1 MEENKGIDQSELEKR
16 NQTFESLKKFFAAD
30 MRIKQELL
38 KLAPTE
44 KDDASEE
51 SRMEY
56 ADKLYKAIRDLEA
69 EFIDM
74 SKSLLG
80 ENSNII
86 EILRA
91 HFSKA
96 KEAFLLGHYSPGVIQ
111 KLYREQ
117 FSDMS
122 AKLVEKVK
130 SEFVGYTVIRGNLA
144 EAIKESVSINELLH
158 VMHSYVS
165 NDENLLKALPVIATK
180 KNIEDYSVTLYGEET
195 ELSRK
200 LFDEFPVHL
209 DYVADAEIV
218 SMPNKIL
225 MMIRDRGHALTVDM
239 DTTKEDD
246 IAVSYFVPKICNE
259 KMVEALPG
267 VNKSGISDNGAT
279 GLFVTSKEEMTS
291 RVVDFIGKVPTDRD
305 FDSEAYLEEVRQQ
318 ILQEKNKKGE
328 APENDVSI
336 EGSSGTPEK
345 EPIFGLQDAQE
356 LAMEKSEKG
365 TKIGIIK
372 YLHEALRNGKEM
384 LRNGVESLKKVF
396 KGEDNDDRTNRD

>member
-1 MEENKGIDQSELEKR
+1 
-16 NQTFESLKKFFAAD
+16 

-69 EFIDM
+69 EFIDI
-74 SKSLLG
+74 SQNLLG
-80 ENSNII
+80 ENSSVI
-86 EILRA
+86 EIVKA

-111 KLYREQ
+111 KLYKEK

-122 AKLVEKVK
+122 PKLVEKVK
-130 SEFVGYTVIRGNLA
+130 SEFVGYTESRGYLADVINQSG
-144 EAIKESVSINELLH
+144 SVNELLH
-158 VMHSYVS
+158 VMHSYVL
-165 NDENLLKALPVIATK
+165 NNEGLLKALPVIETK
-180 KNIEDYSVTLYGEET
+180 NNIENYPITLYGEET
-195 ELSRK
+195 ELSKR
-200 LFDEFPVHL
+200 LFEEFPVDL
-209 DYVADAEIV
+209 DYVGWTEIV

-225 MMIRDRGHALTVDM
+225 MMVRDRGHALTVDM
-239 DTTKEDD
+239 DTTREDD
-246 IAVSYFVPKICNE
+246 IAVSYFVPKICNKE
-259 KMVEALPG
+259 MVEALPG
-267 VNKSGISDNGAT
+267 VNRNGISENGAT
-279 GLFVTSKEEMTS
+279 GLFVTSKEKMTS
-291 RVVDFIGKVPTDRD
+291 SVIDFIGKVPTDRD

-318 ILQEKNKKGE
+318 IRQQILQEKNKKSK

-336 EGSSGTPEK
+336 EGSSGATEK
-345 EPIFGLQDAQE
+345 EPIFGVQDAQE

-365 TKIGIIK
+365 TKIESIK